1 MVYSST
7 SQFYQ
12 GLNIYFMS
20 QNGWIAIIVGFLII
34 AAGAWWF
41 TNQPAAVPTADN
53 STQLSGETNTT
64 PTGDTGVQVGVDA
77 NVNTAPMTATVTY
90 NGSTY
95 SPQEVTIRKG
105 GTVTWKNASG
115 ANMWVASA
123 QHPTHTAY
131 SGTSRTEHCPD
142 TSRTAFDQCV
152 GGGDYSFTFA
162 KVGTWGYHDH
172 LNSSA
177 FGKVIV
183 TE

>member
-1 MVYSST
+1 
-7 SQFYQ
+7 
-12 GLNIYFMS
+12 MS
-20 QNGWIAIIVGFLII
+20 QNGWIAVIVGVLII

-41 TNQPAAVPTADN
+41 TSGNQSVDIDDATIPAPQD
-53 STQLSGETNTT
+53 TT
-64 PTGDTGVQVGVDA
+64 SDTGAQVGVDV
-77 NVNTAPMTATVTY
+77 NVNTAPMTATITY
-90 NGSTY
+90 SGSTY
-95 SPQEVTIRKG
+95 SPQEVTIKKG

-152 GGGDYSFTFA
+152 GGGDYSFTFTKA
-162 KVGTWGYHDH
+162 GTCGYHDH
-172 LNSSA
+172 LNPSA